1 MIFNSNILK
10 QKNKYFN
17 QSSYKEKENN
27 QIENNSLSLYKTNSR
42 HHRNKSSLT
51 IKKSSSVSTYSTIN
65 KKNLILNKSM
75 SSYLYNKNNPSYY
88 YIRELNR
95 SSTSKINKMKI
106 NINNLIKKRII
117 LRNTIYNDCY
127 SLIYGKKELKQY
139 ELLQQ
144 KKLKEVHNKSINKLK
159 EKNNPYSLF
168 SLSKLLDRRY
178 NIEFNTKGFING
190 VPIIDLSKKHKDL
203 YIDRAVRNNIYVNSK
218 YDLPDIK
225 TFKKFCNSN
234 HSLDKIKKKFFYDS
248 ILNLDYN
255 KNKKKNYEEKKN
267 KNISI
272 ENSEDEIHFTE
283 LKNIFSGKIKS

>member
-1 MIFNSNILK
+1 LILNSYIRLK
-10 QKNKYFN
+10 KDKYIN
-17 QSSYKEKENN
+17 QSLYNEKENN
-27 QIENNSLSLYKTNSR
+27 NQNNSLLIKQTYLR
-42 HHRNKSSLT
+42 HNRNKSSLS
-51 IKKSSSVSTYSTIN
+51 IKKSSSISSNQTIN
-65 KKNLILNKSM
+65 KKSLLLNNSM
-75 SSYLYNKNNPSYY
+75 SPYLNNKNNSSYY